1 MSSPPTEP
9 PRKRKK
15 RAHFSCAEC
24 RRLKLKCDRQGRSLI
39 KLKLNQFLAQTV
51 LAAAVSTSVPTAH
64 GRTEESLELRSRL
77 DALEQILVNNGLDVP
92 EGKKRKGSKRARS
105 PSITSPS
112 ASGSASPLPVE
123 EPQPDTDTAP
133 LIRPIPVTLAETPHF
148 TFPPAPEVQAVRFD
162 FSDVG
167 PHPASTP
174 SAGGAVSRP
183 VATFLSPSA
192 QAPDTSSED
201 QSFGTLVISQSGRSK
216 YLGPTAASEW
226 LKDQEVI
233 ETPPASRPPFPVAEP
248 VHSQFPFSGAID
260 VSTQYLLSK
269 LPSLEEACV
278 LVDVYY
284 RYFSWAWNV
293 STRETFQP
301 IFDSIFRLPPP
312 GRGEQDEWLQG
323 LALVY
328 ITLAMGALHNL
339 ELPPNDPLAEEFF
352 SLAKSALAK
361 GQFMIHNT
369 LAAVQTLHIM
379 AHFCLEMEKGRN
391 GDNAWPLWGLAMRL
405 IQAMGLHRDGQR
417 WHLPPDILE
426 ERRRVFWECH
436 TADIFQANCFSRP
449 NSINADYID
458 TMLPRDVPV
467 GGGKGYMTLK
477 HELSQLSSFVLDHAM
492 KVQAPP
498 YSTVMALHD
507 KLTTFETDVPF
518 HFRCRAALLA
528 LPSRYPDA
536 ERAIA
541 DSPEESKRDL
551 HRTFQQFTLYLN
563 ISEAIIFLH
572 RPYFARALHDE
583 VPDPTLSVFGQSYLT
598 VVERCNLIIQIVAR
612 INALHPNVTAR
623 HWFFWYHAFNSAVC
637 VGTLILTNPANPL
650 AGFALSQI
658 DAAIA
663 LYTAVVQGRTSRR
676 MIHNLQWL
684 LKLRQ
689 RASDRIA
696 RALANAGTK
705 DGLTEAEDLS
715 DSDDVELLGWR
726 TRLIQRATHG
736 ATPIQTATTIALP
749 SPRTSTSPNAAVQA
763 TVANALAAHFE
774 PTQTSPHTDASTE
787 ALMAQF
793 WDPML
798 LQDMPDLMGSS
809 SFTMGWDWDSG
820 GAV

>member
-1 MSSPPTEP
+1 MSPPFAEP

-24 RRLKLKCDRQGRSLI
+24 RRLKLKCDRQGKTFMKPSLT
-39 KLKLNQFLAQTV
+39 QYLAQTV
-51 LAAAVSTSVPTAH
+51 LDAAVSISAPTEH
-64 GRTEESLELRSRL
+64 GQCEQESLELRSRL
-77 DALEQILVNNGLDVP
+77 DVLEQILANNGIDVP
-92 EGKKRKGSKRARS
+92 DGKKRKPSKRNPSPPSRS
-105 PSITSPS
+105 
-112 ASGSASPLPVE
+112 ALGSASPALADAL
-123 EPQPDTDTAP
+123 QPDTDAAEPTQ
-133 LIRPIPVTLAETPHF
+133 LSPVVETPHF
-148 TFPPAPEVQAVRFD
+148 PFPPAPEVPPVRFD

-167 PHPASTP
+167 PSRPAAA
-174 SAGGAVSRP
+174 SAGGAVSGAP
-183 VATFLSPSA
+183 DAFLSPSA
-192 QAPDTSSED
+192 PADDASPED

-233 ETPPASRPPFPVAEP
+233 ETPPATRLSSPGAEP
-248 VHSQFPFSGAID
+248 IDSQFPFGGAID

-269 LPSLEEACV
+269 LPPLEEACV
-278 LVDVYY
+278 LVDAYY

-301 IFDSIFRLPPP
+301 IFDSIFRHPPP
-312 GRGEQDEWLQG
+312 ARGEQDEWLQG

-328 ITLAMGALHNL
+328 ITLGMGALHNL
-339 ELPPNDPLAEEFF
+339 ELPPNDPLAQEFF

-477 HELSQLSSFVLDHAM
+477 HELSRVLDHAM
-492 KVQAPP
+492 KVQVPP
-498 YSTVMALHD
+498 YSAVMALHD
-507 KLTTFETDVPF
+507 KLTAFETEVPF

-536 ERAIA
+536 EKAIA

-563 ISEAIIFLH
+563 LSESIIFLH
-572 RPYFARALHDE
+572 RPYFARALHDA

-598 VVERCNLIIQIVAR
+598 VVERCNVIIQIVAR
-612 INALHPNVTAR
+612 INALHPNVAAR
-623 HWFFWYHAFNSAVC
+623 HWFFWYHAFNAAVC

-663 LYTAVVQGRTSRR
+663 LYTGVVQGRTSRR

-684 LKLRQ
+684 MKLRQ

-696 RALANAGTK
+696 RETANAGAEE
-705 DGLTEAEDLS
+705 GLREIEDLS
-715 DSDDVELLGWR
+715 DSDEVELLGWR

-736 ATPIQTATTIALP
+736 ATPTQTATTIALP
-749 SPRTSTSPNAAVQA
+749 SPRTNTSPNAAVQA
-763 TVANALAAHFE
+763 TLASALAAHFE
-774 PTQTSPHTDASTE
+774 PTQTSPHTDGSTD

-798 LQDMPDLMGSS
+798 LQDMPDLVGSS
-809 SFTMGWDWDSG
+809 SFKMGWDWDSG
-820 GAV
+820 GAM